1 MVENF
6 LKKKKSSNQKMLIC
20 QTRNF
25 PQEVEHWFSK
35 FLVEIRDPCLLS
47 QGSQKFLG
55 GIIRSQ
61 TAHCM

>member
-1 MVENF
+1 MAENF
-6 LKKKKSSNQKMLIC
+6 LKKMSSNQKMLIC
-20 QTRNF
+20 QARNF
-25 PQEVEHWFSK
+25 QQEAERWFSK
-35 FLVEIRDPCLLS
+35 FLVEIRDPCLLP